1 MQDSLKVTRLLL
13 LSVGGLIV
21 VVLCV
26 PLVIGYGTAQ
36 MNTLGAVPGYFVTCL
51 PGWSLISWYEH
62 DELFIP
68 VDDVRRYLAQG
79 CPGVEPRNI
88 PAPGEYISNSVFLF
102 IQRSLDRWYL
112 SGTAKGRTMP
122 SRQFSRHGI
131 GPLRTIHGFGEHSWQ
146 SLGSLPSVFSPGWDM
161 FSQESYGDYPRR
173 RNDRRLGISD
183 TMIEAVEGM
192 ASFLLGDILTEMAG
206 GLSSESSAVDIRR
219 DQGDSG

>member
-1 MQDSLKVTRLLL
+1 MST
-13 LSVGGLIV
+13 
-21 VVLCV
+21 
-26 PLVIGYGTAQ
+26 
-36 MNTLGAVPGYFVTCL
+36 MN
-51 PGWSLISWYEH
+51 
-62 DELFIP
+62 
-68 VDDVRRYLAQG
+68 
-79 CPGVEPRNI
+79 
-88 PAPGEYISNSVFLF
+88 FLF
-102 IQRSLDRWYL
+102 LWMMCGAILPKDAQEL
-112 SGTAKGRTMP
+112 SRETSQHQENIFPTACFFLFREVWIGGILLGTVEGRTMP
-122 SRQFSRHGI
+122 SRQFSRYGI